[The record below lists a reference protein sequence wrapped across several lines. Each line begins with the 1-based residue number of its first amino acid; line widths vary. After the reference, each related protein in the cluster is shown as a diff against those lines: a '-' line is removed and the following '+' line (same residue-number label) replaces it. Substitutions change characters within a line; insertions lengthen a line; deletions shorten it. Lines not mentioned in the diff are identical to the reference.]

1 MNVEYEDNGEKKKF
15 DCRKIIDGKDSEEAV
30 TLMVSEID
38 KLQTQIKLIIKAV
51 MANSETNEYEQTL
64 SINSRV
70 EDILTPIETVS
81 KQKYMIY
88 YKGKGLK
95 KD

>member
-81 KQKYMIY
+81 K
-88 YKGKGLK
+88 
-95 KD
+95 